1 MKEGSMRA
9 RHPIAA
15 LFALLALGV
24 IAVPA
29 LAATITY
36 PSTVGYS
43 DQPTLGVAGLKA
55 NTEYVLII
63 ADRFGQPLTGIPF
76 TSGAD
81 GSFSIPG
88 FGPDPTDQPGAY
100 TFSVVGAADNVTA
113 ATASLIVDGTNN
125 WFLDKR
131 LGS

>member
-1 MKEGSMRA
+1 MFLSDWGVMKEGSMRA
-9 RHPIAA
+9 RHLIAA

-24 IAVPA
+24 FAAPA

-43 DQPTLGVAGLKA
+43 DQPTLRVAGLRAK
-55 NTEYVLII
+55 TDYVLVI

-88 FGPDPTDQPGAY
+88 FGPDPTDQPGGY
-100 TFSVVGAADNVTA
+100 TLWDVAAADNVTA
-113 ATASLIVDGTNN
+113 
-125 WFLDKR
+125 
-131 LGS
+131 